1 MGLNFMQLRLI
12 EAGDG
17 RGSALWSWGWV
28 GLNFM
33 QLKLGMGGA
42 QLYGAEDGW
51 GSTLCS

>member
-1 MGLNFMQLRLI
+1 MEGAQVYGA
-12 EAGDG
+12 EDG